1 MKQLLE
7 VIDSARSLID
17 EGEKYIIF
25 NDGKAVESNV
35 DEEVEIVLNEA
46 IDFSDYLKK
55 NDTSLEEEIKH
66 KARIKTLVSIKKD
79 INLKI
84 IHICDD
90 NIYINY
96 QIDIAK
102 RTNVNL
108 TVVYGYVVND
118 AKIKLDI
125 LIHHKSVVKYREYQ
139 EFTGNANLIT
149 SFYLLRFNDLKYLSL
164 ANNKGATKS
173 HLNMF
178 LLEQEVNLDALNV
191 VINDSGLVQDQ
202 QLDIYHISEKTVSN
216 FNTYAIANNNSILNI
231 KNIGQINK
239 EAYKSDLKQKTKG
252 LIVDKYSNI
261 EADPALVINENDVLA
276 SHGASIGAINPD
288 ELYYLMSRGLSKTE
302 AEKLIIEAYVS
313 PFFKDYSETNL
324 GKYILNKIK

>member
-7 VIDSARSLID
+7 VIDSAKSLID

-25 NDGKAVESNV
+25 NDGKAIETNA
-35 DEEVEIVLNEA
+35 DEELEILLNES
-46 IDFSDYLKK
+46 IDFNDYLKK
-55 NDTSLEEEIKH
+55 NDSPLEAEIKK
-66 KARIKTLVSIKKD
+66 KARFNTLVSIKKD
-79 INLKI
+79 IDLKI

-90 NIYINY
+90 SLYINY

-118 AKIKLDI
+118 AKIKLDV

-139 EFTGNANLIT
+139 EFSGNAQLVT

-164 ANNKGATKS
+164 ANNKGENKTN
-173 HLNMF
+173 LNMY
-178 LLEQEVNLDALNV
+178 LLEQEINLDALNV
-191 VINDSGLVQDQ
+191 VINDSSKVQDQ
-202 QLDIYHISEKTVSN
+202 SLNVYHISEKSTSN

-252 LIVDKYSNI
+252 LIVDTYSNI

-276 SHGASIGAINPD
+276 SHGASIGAIDPD
-288 ELYYLMSRGLSKTE
+288 ELYYLMSRGLTKE
-302 AEKLIIEAYVS
+302 ASEKLIIEAYVS
-313 PFFKDYSETNL
+313 PYFKDYSETNL
-324 GKYILNKIK
+324 GKYILNKVK